1 MSLAPGS
8 AAGMLLVIA
17 AVAWPASL
25 ALAWLVPVARRWL
38 GPLVQTMALP
48 ALVLAFTADAGM
60 ELRVVG
66 LYTSLT
72 LGVDPV
78 GRPFLLLK
86 SLLWTVAAVHAAT
99 YMREDPRRST
109 FTGFL
114 LATGT
119 GNIGLVLAHDAL
131 GFYLFFALM
140 TFAAYGLVVHT
151 RTAEALRAGR
161 VYIGMAI
168 LGEALLLAG
177 LLAAA
182 GLAGDVSFRTLPA
195 AFADFP
201 RPDVVA
207 GLLLF
212 GLGVKAGL
220 VPLHVWLPL
229 AHPVAPTP
237 ASALLSGAMI
247 KAGVLGWLRF
257 LPMGELALPGLGAA
271 VMGLGV
277 LAMFYAAVLGVL
289 QSDAKTVLAYSSVS
303 QMGFLATGVGAALVV
318 PDAAP
323 LLVLAVAVYALHHAL
338 AKGAL
343 FLAIGVVPARALRGR
358 ISPWLAVAAIPA
370 LALAGA
376 PLTSGAIAKLA
387 LKNALGELP
396 APWPARVD
404 VLLGAAA
411 VATTLLM
418 ARYLATLRARAGTD
432 DATEPYRPGLIGP
445 WAGLVLVS
453 AAAAAWLPAA
463 LAPLG
468 ELPLATQPRYIAA
481 AAWPLVL
488 GVALATGTILLGR
501 RVATGRLGEAPA
513 GDLIVVAEAAVAAA
527 RRAGPPLR
535 ALREQVPQ
543 TRIARWLAR
552 VAADPVDR
560 TARALEAA
568 TTGPALG
575 AVLCVLA
582 GLLFMA
588 LR

>member
-1 MSLAPGS
+1 VTFMADSG
-8 AAGMLLVIA
+8 AGMLLVIGS
-17 AVAWPASL
+17 VAWPAAL
-25 ALAWLVPVARRWL
+25 ALAWLVPAVRRRI
-38 GPLVQTMALP
+38 GPLAQTLALP
-48 ALVLAFTADAGM
+48 ALLLAFTGDAVM

-78 GRPFLLLK
+78 GRPFLLLT
-86 SLLWTVAAVHAAT
+86 SLLWTVASVHAAT
-99 YMREDPRRST
+99 YMRDDPRRAA

-119 GNIGLVLAHDAL
+119 GNIGLVLAQDAL

-140 TFAAYGLVVHT
+140 TFAAYGLVVHA
-151 RTAEALRAGR
+151 RTPAALRAGR
-161 VYIGMAI
+161 VYIGMAV

-177 LLAAA
+177 ILALVA
-182 GLAGDVSFRTLPA
+182 LAGDVSFRTLPDG
-195 AFADFP
+195 FAHLP
-201 RPDVVA
+201 RPGLVA

-257 LPMGELALPGLGAA
+257 LPLGEMSLPGLGAA
-271 VMGLGV
+271 VMGLG
-277 LAMFYAAVLGVL
+277 AGSMFYAAALGIL

-303 QMGFLATGVGAALVV
+303 QMGFLAIGVGAALVV

-338 AKGAL
+338 AKAAL
-343 FLAIGVVPARALRGR
+343 FLAIGAVPATAFRGR
-358 ISPWLAVAAIPA
+358 ASPWLALAALPG

-376 PLTSGAIAKLA
+376 PLTSGAMAKLA

-396 APWPARVD
+396 GPWPARID

-418 ARYLATLRARAGTD
+418 ARYLATLRARESAGSRN
-432 DATEPYRPGLIGP
+432 ERFRPGLIGP
-445 WAGLVLVS
+445 WVGLVAVS
-453 AAAAAWLPAA
+453 AAAAAWLPVA

-488 GVALATGTILLGR
+488 GGALAAGTVLLGR
-501 RVATGRLGEAPA
+501 RFAAGPWRNAPA
-513 GDLIVVAEAAVAAA
+513 GDLLLAVEAVATAV

-535 ALREQVPQ
+535 ALREGVPR
-543 TRIARWLAR
+543 TRPARWLAH
-552 VAADPVDR
+552 VATDPVDR
-560 TARALEAA
+560 TARVLGAA
-568 TTGPALG
+568 TEGPALG
-575 AVLCVLA
+575 AVLCILA
-582 GLLFMA
+582 GLLFLA